1 LPQRQRHL
9 ERRFRTPAGNDDS
22 RGPFAEAD
30 QLRILPCSRREP
42 LRPDVQRLEQVRLAD
57 AVRPDRQDDP
67 VRERQVERRVRPVLA
82 ERELVDQPASRI
94 GMIRY
99 T

>member
-1 LPQRQRHL
+1 VSQRQRHL
-9 ERRFRTPAGNDDS
+9 ERRPRPAAGDRDPG
-22 RGPFAEAD
+22 RLLAEAD
-30 QLRILPCSRREP
+30 QLSILTRPRREP
-42 LRPDVQRLEQVRLAD
+42 LRADMQRLEQVRLAD
-57 AVRPDRQDDP
+57 AVWPDGENDP

-82 ERELVDQPASRI
+82 ERQMVDQPARRI